1 MTRIPVRRALLSVSD
16 KHGLL
21 EFAHRLVHAD
31 VELVSSGGTAGILSE
46 AGLPVTTV
54 SDVTGAP
61 EILGG
66 RVKTLHPR
74 VHGGILANL
83 SEEHHRR
90 ELDEQGIAPFQ
101 LVVSNLYPFEK
112 TVARPDVMESDA
124 IEEIDIGGP
133 TLVRAAAKNHAWVGI
148 VTSPDQY
155 DEVAAEIEAGGL
167 DEGLRR
173 RLARA
178 AFFSTAAY
186 DAAIVGWFEKT
197 DDGLPERIVLPLER
211 TAELRYGEN
220 PHQAGAA
227 YRSLG
232 VPAWWESAEQLQGKA
247 MSFNNYVDADSAWKH
262 VHEYSGPACVIVK
275 HTNACGVAVAEDLE
289 SAFRLAWEGDPLSA
303 FGSVIAVNRPL
314 DAATAEAMAA
324 AGFIEVV
331 VAPVID
337 DAGPLASKKNVRVIS
352 APPPALAGL
361 DLRVVDGGFVAQTW
375 DSVTVDHEWTV
386 VSARAPSPDEMRD
399 LRFAWSVAAHTKSNA
414 IVIARRGQAV
424 GIGAGDQS
432 RIGAS
437 ERAVR
442 QAGDRAEGGV
452 AASDAFFPFP
462 DGVEA
467 LAAAGVAAIVEP
479 GGSKGDA
486 DVIAAADQYGVAL
499 VFTGH
504 RHFKH

>member
-21 EFAHRLVHAD
+21 ELAHRLVDAD

-46 AGLPVTTV
+46 AGLPVTKV

-90 ELDEQGIAPFQ
+90 ELEEQGIEPFQ

-112 TVARPDVMESDA
+112 TVARGNVGDGEA

-155 DEVAAEIEAGGL
+155 DEVASAVEAGGL
-167 DEGLRR
+167 DDALRR
-173 RLARA
+173 RLARE
-178 AFFSTAAY
+178 AFFRTASY
-186 DAAIVGWFEKT
+186 DAAIVGWFERT

-211 TAELRYGEN
+211 TSELRYGEN
-220 PHQAGAA
+220 PHQPGAA
-227 YRSLG
+227 FRTVG
-232 VPAWWESAEQLQGKA
+232 VPAWWEASEQLQGKA
-247 MSFNNYVDADSAWKH
+247 MSFNNYVDADAAWHH
-262 VHEYSGPACVIVK
+262 VQEYDDPACVIVK
-275 HTNACGVAVAEDLE
+275 HTNACGVATAEDLE
-289 SAFRLAWEGDPLSA
+289 SAFRLAWEADPLSA

-314 DAATAEAMAA
+314 DAATAGAMAA

-331 VAPVID
+331 VAPSVD
-337 DAGPLASKKNVRVIS
+337 DPGALAAKPNVRIIA
-352 APPPALAGL
+352 APPPARPGW
-361 DLRVVDGGFVAQTW
+361 DLRRVDGGFVAQAW
-375 DSVTVDHEWTV
+375 DSIDADGEWSV
-386 VSARAPSPDEMRD
+386 VSSRAPSPDEMRD
-399 LRFAWSVAAHTKSNA
+399 LRFAWQVAAHTKSNA

-432 RIGAS
+432 RVGAS

-442 QAGDRAEGGV
+442 QAGERAEGAV
-452 AASDAFFPFP
+452 AASDAFFPFA
-462 DGVEA
+462 DGIEA
-467 LAAAGVAAIVEP
+467 LAAAGVTAVVEP

-486 DVIAAADQYGVAL
+486 EVIAAADQYGVAL
-499 VFTGH
+499 VFTGR

>member
-1 MTRIPVRRALLSVSD
+1 
-16 KHGLL
+16 
-21 EFAHRLVHAD
+21 
-31 VELVSSGGTAGILSE
+31 
-46 AGLPVTTV
+46 
-54 SDVTGAP
+54 
-61 EILGG
+61 
-66 RVKTLHPR
+66 
-74 VHGGILANL
+74 
-83 SEEHHRR
+83 
-90 ELDEQGIAPFQ
+90 
-101 LVVSNLYPFEK
+101 
-112 TVARPDVMESDA
+112 
-124 IEEIDIGGP
+124 
-133 TLVRAAAKNHAWVGI
+133 
-148 VTSPDQY
+148 
-155 DEVAAEIEAGGL
+155 
-167 DEGLRR
+167 
-173 RLARA
+173 
-178 AFFSTAAY
+178 
-186 DAAIVGWFEKT
+186 
-197 DDGLPERIVLPLER
+197 
-211 TAELRYGEN
+211 
-220 PHQAGAA
+220 
-227 YRSLG
+227 
-232 VPAWWESAEQLQGKA
+232 
-247 MSFNNYVDADSAWKH
+247 
-262 VHEYSGPACVIVK
+262 
-275 HTNACGVAVAEDLE
+275 
-289 SAFRLAWEGDPLSA
+289 
-303 FGSVIAVNRPL
+303 VIAVNRPL